1 MVAARAAYSG
11 GEEWLNQCV
20 SYIDGNHDFVQAY
33 FKSNGNIAGLMKVP
47 AKPEGTYLTWLD
59 VTGLADKIG
68 AQQMAME
75 ARKAKTGPDS
85 ITPPSPEKMVERWL
99 ARNAGVALVA
109 GTSFGKGSDNHMR
122 MNIAT
127 SRRTLKAA
135 LDAIS
140 DACKRA

>member
-1 MVAARAAYSG
+1 M
-11 GEEWLNQCV
+11 
-20 SYIDGNHDFVQAY
+20 
-33 FKSNGNIAGLMKVP
+33 
-47 AKPEGTYLTWLD
+47 TWLD

-109 GTSFGKGSDNHMR
+109 GTPFGKGSDNHMR